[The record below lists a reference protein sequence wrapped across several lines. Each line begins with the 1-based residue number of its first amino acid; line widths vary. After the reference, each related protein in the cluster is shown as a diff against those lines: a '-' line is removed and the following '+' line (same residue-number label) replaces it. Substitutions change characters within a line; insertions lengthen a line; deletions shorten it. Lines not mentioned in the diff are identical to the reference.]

1 MHYVTNSSSIMRLV
15 KQTNKLTIFGSAF
28 RFGQLKDGVQKA
40 PGVMSKAG
48 ISEKLINVGNKVR
61 HYGMIYP
68 DMRETPE
75 RTVGL
80 YTANLARKVFQER
93 ESGRKIVNIG
103 GDHSVAIGSINGVL
117 EHDPDTIV
125 IWIDAHADINTMI
138 SSPSGQFHGMPLAFL
153 TGLDSP
159 RKLSQSRYLIPKLGF
174 DSLALIGI
182 RDLDQFERNVV
193 IGNQIANYSS
203 EDVKRDASG
212 VIERAV
218 ARLDPDAKRPI
229 YVSFDIDVFDP
240 EVAKG
245 TGTLARNGIRLVNA
259 YDILDYLRDTGRVI
273 GMDMVEVNPE
283 LDRTG
288 VTTMMA
294 MACIERLF
302 DNRV

>member
-1 MHYVTNSSSIMRLV
+1 MRLV
-15 KQTNKLTIFGSAF
+15 RQTNKVTVFGSAF
-28 RFGQLKDGVQKA
+28 KFGQPKDGVQKA

-48 ISEKLINVGNKVR
+48 ISGDLIKVGNKVR

-93 ESGRKIVNIG
+93 EGGRKIINIG

-125 IWIDAHADINTMI
+125 VWIDAHADINTMS
-138 SSPSGQFHGMPLAFL
+138 SSPSGNFHGMPLSFL
-153 TGLDSP
+153 TGLDNP
-159 RKLSQSRYLIPKLGF
+159 RKLSQSKYLIPKLRF

-182 RDLDQFERNVV
+182 RDLDQFERDV
-193 IGNQIANYSS
+193 IRKHQIVNYSS
-203 EDVKRDASG
+203 SDVKKDASG
-212 VIERAV
+212 VICNSIAK
-218 ARLDPDAKRPI
+218 LDPQGNRPI
-229 YVSFDIDVFDP
+229 YVSVDIDVLDP
-240 EVAKG
+240 EIAKG
-245 TGTLARNGIRLVNA
+245 TGTLAKNGIRLVNA
-259 YDILDYLRDTGRVI
+259 YDMLDCLRDTGRVI

-283 LDRTG
+283 LDKTG
-288 VTTMMA
+288 ITTTMA
-294 MACIERLF
+294 MSCISRLF

>member
-1 MHYVTNSSSIMRLV
+1 MRLV

-48 ISEKLINVGNKVR
+48 ISGNLINVGNKVR

-68 DMRETPE
+68 ELRETVD
-75 RTVGL
+75 RMLGV

-93 ESGRKIVNIG
+93 KTGRKIVNLG

-125 IWIDAHADINTMI
+125 VWIDAHADINTMS
-138 SSPSGQFHGMPLAFL
+138 SSPSGNFHGMPLSFL

-159 RKLSQSRYLIPKLGF
+159 RKLSQSRYLSPKLRF

-193 IGNQIANYSS
+193 VGNRIVNYSS

-212 VIERAV
+212 VIDNAL
-218 ARLDPDAKRPI
+218 AKLDPQANRPI

-240 EVAKG
+240 TVAKG
-245 TGTLARNGIRLVNA
+245 TGTLAKNGIRLVNA
-259 YDILDYLRDTGRVI
+259 YSILDYLRDTGRVI

-283 LDRTG
+283 LDSTG
-288 VTTMMA
+288 ITTKIA
-294 MACIERLF
+294 MSCIERLF